1 MQLNHKIKL
10 SAVTISILYTI
21 TATASSDDYVR
32 INYMNY
38 TESGNGV
45 QVQAPA
51 VEVNKNFGVDYTLNA
66 SIVSDTVSGA
76 TKIYADTTSGASAFA
91 SRDVISNINN
101 LNKTDVKFEE
111 RRTAINANLIQRLK
125 NRDEIKY
132 GVNFSYESDYQA
144 IGLNTGFMHWLDKN
158 KNRSLNI
165 GLSYAFNT
173 ILNRHDSVSGASK
186 AETSSDIGTEIGITQ
201 LIDKNSLISASVFYD
216 IESGY
221 LNNPYYTIV
230 RNSNTLTNEERPD
243 KRVAIGFNIGYTK
256 AFSKSFTSKLK
267 YKYYSDDWDIKS
279 HTIDINNYYELNSK
293 FILGFGYRYY
303 TQSQASFY
311 NESKTYFTN
320 EQYASSDER
329 LSTFTSSTLKTS
341 LDYKYNKKISYNISF
356 NKYTQSTGLDAMYSN
371 IGMKYKF

>member
-165 GLSYAFNT
+165 GLSYANNT